1 MDLILDGAQP
11 VRARGLARTR
21 LLVGLAQ
28 AIALT
33 GVLYADRGGVWSSQ
47 SFFLYPVALMA
58 SLFLPVLWLSAA
70 GSSSS
75 RRMWQWTGVALLVM
89 VTLAAV
95 DFLAMDGVQ
104 EDPTAFFVQTRLG
117 QLVCGTGLLL
127 YGGQAM
133 VLAGTYER
141 RWIAFRARCL
151 SCAVAL
157 ALQLLGS
164 LLAALACGFAALGVS
179 AQAGLHACDTWPFIF
194 ACSLG
199 FAGAMHL
206 FGGGAPESSAA
217 GS

>member
-1 MDLILDGAQP
+1 MDLILHGARP
-11 VRARGLARTR
+11 ERGLRLARTR
-21 LLVGLAQ
+21 LLIGFAQ

-33 GVLYADRGGVWSSQ
+33 GVLYADRGGIWSSQ
-47 SFFLYPVALMA
+47 SSFLFPMALMA

-70 GSSSS
+70 GSLSS
-75 RRMWQWTGVALLVM
+75 RQVWRWMSVALLIM
-89 VTLAAV
+89 VALTAV
-95 DFLAMDGVQ
+95 DLLTTDGAQ

-127 YGGQAM
+127 YSVQVM
-133 VLAGTYER
+133 VLAGTHER
-141 RWIAFRARCL
+141 RWIASRARCL

-164 LLAALACGFAALGVS
+164 FLVAVASGFAALGVS
-179 AQAGLHACDTWPFIF
+179 AQAGLRPCDVWPFIF
-194 ACSLG
+194 AGALG

-206 FGGGAPESSAA
+206 VGCGAPEFHGA

>member
-1 MDLILDGAQP
+1 MDLIPRGARP
-11 VRARGLARTR
+11 ERARGLARTR
-21 LLVGLAQ
+21 LLIGLAQ

-33 GVLYADRGGVWSSQ
+33 GVLYADRGGIWSSQ
-47 SFFLYPVALMA
+47 SSFLYPVGLMA

-70 GSSSS
+70 GSLSS
-75 RRMWQWTGVALLVM
+75 RQMWRWTGVALLVM
-89 VTLAAV
+89 ATLTAA
-95 DFLAMDGVQ
+95 DLLTMDGGQ

-133 VLAGTYER
+133 VLAGTHER
-141 RWIAFRARCL
+141 RWIASRARCF

-164 LLAALACGFAALGVS
+164 LLVAVASGFAVLGVS
-179 AQAGLHACDTWPFIF
+179 AHTGLRPCDAWLFIF
-194 ACSLG
+194 ACALG

-206 FGGGAPESSAA
+206 FGRGAPEFNAA